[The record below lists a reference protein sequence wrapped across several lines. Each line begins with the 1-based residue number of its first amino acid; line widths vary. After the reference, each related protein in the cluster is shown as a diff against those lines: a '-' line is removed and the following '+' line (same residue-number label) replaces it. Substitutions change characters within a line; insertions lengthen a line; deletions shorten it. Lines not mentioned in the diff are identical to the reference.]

1 MSLFAV
7 RGVYENCVVHPLEPL
22 PDISQS
28 QVIIT
33 FLSSESADDFETSCR
48 RYIAA
53 ATENA
58 DYQKLRVKSYAGT
71 IPDCTGVVAFG
82 QTLAECQRELVSVLY
97 DWILVKRQRN
107 ISIPVINGINLNEAK
122 DGSKMATL

>member
-1 MSLFAV
+1 M
-7 RGVYENCVVHPLEPL
+7 
-22 PDISQS
+22 
-28 QVIIT
+28 
-33 FLSSESADDFETSCR
+33 
-48 RYIAA
+48 AA

-58 DYQKLRVKSYAGT
+58 DYQKLRDKSYAGT

-82 QTLAECQRELVSVLY
+82 PTLAECQRELVSVLY
-97 DWILVKRQRN
+97 DWILVKRQRD